1 MIREAGF
8 TAAELVAETGFNSS
22 PATRGV
28 LLRAEKS
35 VVSDVERL
43 RMPVQDSLGKYQEF
57 FDAAYAEGAIDRKT
71 KHLIALGASLAAGCD
86 P

>member
-8 TAAELVAETGFNSS
+8 TEAELVSETGFNSS
-22 PATRGV
+22 PVTKGV
-28 LLRAEKS
+28 LFRANRPAI
-35 VVSDVERL
+35 SDTVRVEL
-43 RMPVQDSLGKYQEF
+43 SSQDSLSKYQDF
-57 FDAAYAEGAIDRKT
+57 FNAVYAEGAIDRRT